1 MLENALIVEVD
12 VGDWRS
18 WERIDEDGQIAE
30 DVIVKRSRA
39 PTRDEDGRENFMLE
53 VLSMNVALS
62 GPSSS
67 LTSCPR
73 LWLWRLPRANN

>member
-1 MLENALIVEVD
+1 MLENALIVEVLA
-12 VGDWRS
+12 GDWRS
-18 WERIDEDGQIAE
+18 WERIVEDGRIAE

-39 PTRDEDGRENFMLE
+39 PTRDEDGRENFMLD
-53 VLSMNVALS
+53 VSLMYVAPS

-73 LWLWRLPRANN
+73 LW

>member
-1 MLENALIVEVD
+1 MLENALIVEV
-12 VGDWRS
+12 VAGDWQS
-18 WERIDEDGQIAE
+18 WERIDEDGRMAE

-39 PTRDEDGRENFMLE
+39 PTRDEDGKENFMLE
-53 VLSMNVALS
+53 VSSMYVALL

-73 LWLWRLPRANN
+73 LWLWLVDSQ